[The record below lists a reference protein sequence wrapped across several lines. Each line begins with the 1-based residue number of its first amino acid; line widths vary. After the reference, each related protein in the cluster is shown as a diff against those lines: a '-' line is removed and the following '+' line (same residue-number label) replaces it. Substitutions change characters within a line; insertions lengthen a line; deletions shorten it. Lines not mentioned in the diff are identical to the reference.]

1 MNKKEISLVIDFDD
15 TLVEENAARVVLNH
29 YSPVEYN
36 EIANLYKSKKISFK
50 IYQEKSFEKSIE
62 NASFSDIENY
72 SRKNVKIREGFIE
85 LYNFSINNNI
95 KITVLSSGLKNYIQ
109 PVLKDFHEIEIV
121 AATMKKNKLCELSF
135 DYSVSFDKSCSPE
148 WGICKCETVN
158 QKISES
164 FVIYVGDGI
173 TTDLCASQKCDKI
186 FALDPLYNRCLEEN
200 ISATKFSGFKQLLR
214 YIEKIKGNFI
224 DS

>member
-85 LYNFSINNNI
+85 L
-95 KITVLSSGLKNYIQ
+95 
-109 PVLKDFHEIEIV
+109 
-121 AATMKKNKLCELSF
+121 
-135 DYSVSFDKSCSPE
+135 
-148 WGICKCETVN
+148 
-158 QKISES
+158 
-164 FVIYVGDGI
+164 
-173 TTDLCASQKCDKI
+173 
-186 FALDPLYNRCLEEN
+186 
-200 ISATKFSGFKQLLR
+200 
-214 YIEKIKGNFI
+214 
-224 DS
+224 